1 MTGAH
6 PALRKTGLMHH
17 NTQPTIT
24 LPALSD
30 KALEAFSNIIV
41 TATEG
46 GEYTLSD
53 YRKWTNYKHGE
64 TNNGFRAEVTVYPT
78 KAAYSDEELLADTE
92 GNLLKP
98 ICLTPEVLAGRL
110 FPKLIDPKMA
120 GHHRAM
126 IARLLAGDADI
137 AGEMDVIDAGAILQ
151 IAVYG
156 DVIFG

>member
-1 MTGAH
+1 M
-6 PALRKTGLMHH
+6 KTGLMH
-17 NTQPTIT
+17 NPTQPSIT

-30 KALEAFSNIIV
+30 KALEAFSFIIV

-46 GEYTLSD
+46 GEYTRSD
-53 YRKWTNYKHGE
+53 YRKWTDYKHGD
-64 TNNGFRAEVTVYPT
+64 TDKGFRAEVTVHPS
-78 KAAYSDEELLADTE
+78 KAAFSDSVLLDDPH
-92 GNLLKP
+92 GLLTKP
-98 ICLTPEVLAGRL
+98 IRLTPEVLAGRL
-110 FPKLIDPKMA
+110 FPKLVCPKMA

-126 IARLLAGDADI
+126 IARLLAGDEDI